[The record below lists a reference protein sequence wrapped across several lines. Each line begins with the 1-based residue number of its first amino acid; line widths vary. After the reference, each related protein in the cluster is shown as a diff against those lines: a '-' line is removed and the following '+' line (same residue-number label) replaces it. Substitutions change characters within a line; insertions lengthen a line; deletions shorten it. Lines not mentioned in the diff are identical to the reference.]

1 MKMQLKKLPACL
13 LLVSFLVACGKD
25 SGQGIVPPGE
35 EITQEHWWDN
45 FLDESRNPITL
56 ASGFKLVKISGTQRT
71 ATPLSTAYQGMVLDF
86 AIDPDWRSNLG
97 FIFRGNDQN
106 QTGREE
112 LAGAVELI
120 KDSGWLRTRETF
132 DWTGLEESPPGS
144 FKFVRVNRFTQS
156 KIIRSTFNGFAADLM
171 LTLLSEPYIAFPTD
185 TAKTWNGKPVHV
197 SDGSGTDFLEI
208 ISYRI
213 SYLGTRSLTEKTA
226 SGTTS
231 LQTYNDVIL
240 LQGKANN
247 GQGEI
252 DAYLA
257 PNVGIIYY
265 HLVTAFGQEG
275 AGALI
280 GFSGDNQTIDG
291 SRITDYFPTSPG
303 NHWIYEFSPDNHVPQ
318 FRFSVY

>member
-35 EITQEHWWDN
+35 DITQEHWWDN

-56 ASGFKLVKISGTQRT
+56 ASGFKLVKIFGTQRT

-97 FIFRGNDQN
+97 FLFRGNDQN
-106 QTGREE
+106 TDSED

-132 DWTGLEESPPGS
+132 DWTSNI
-144 FKFVRVNRFTQS
+144 NRFTQS
-156 KIIRSTFNGFAADLM
+156 NIIRSTFNGFAAELM

-185 TAKTWNGKPVHV
+185 TTKTWNGKPVHV
-197 SDGSGTDFLEI
+197 SDGSGRDLVEI

-226 SGTTS
+226 GGTTS

-240 LQGKANN
+240 LRGKANT

-291 SRITDYFPTSPG
+291 SGITDYFPTSPG

-318 FRFSVY
+318 FRFSVN